1 VRLQKEMVTMANR
14 AEERVKIL
22 ASFGSALL
30 LVALIAPATAQQAAA
45 PAAAADKWE
54 TTIAQFEAEDKK
66 TPPPHEAVLFVGSSS
81 IRLWDL
87 KKSFPD
93 VATINRGF
101 GGSQMSDV
109 VRYAGRII
117 TPYKPRLIV
126 LYEGDNDLAA
136 KKPPEQ
142 VVDDFTA
149 LLKAVRAELPTT
161 PIVVIGTKPSPKRW
175 ELINQQRALNRLV
188 ADRCQADGHA
198 TFLDVERP
206 MLAADG
212 QAKGSL
218 FREDKLHLNDEG
230 YRLWTSLV
238 APLIA
243 PAK

>member
-1 VRLQKEMVTMANR
+1 MVRMANR

-30 LVALIAPATAQQAAA
+30 LVSLIAPATAQQAAA

-54 TTIAQFEAEDKK
+54 KTIAQFEAEDQKSA
-66 TPPPHEAVLFVGSSS
+66 PPRDAVLFVGSSS

-93 VATINRGF
+93 VATVNRGF

-109 VRYAGRII
+109 VRYAVRII

-136 KKPPEQ
+136 KKTPEQ
-142 VVDDFTA
+142 VADDFTA

-175 ELINQQRALNRLV
+175 ELIDQQRALNRLL

-212 QAKGSL
+212 QPKASL
-218 FREDKLHLNDEG
+218 FRDDKLHLNDDG